1 MNEQEFDNKLKTI
14 KAQAT
19 NEISDS
25 LKLEILFKSLE
36 KTSNFADF
44 RELVFG
50 KLNRYSASP
59 LTRAVFAQLDRYSA
73 SQLKRARILS
83 NKKEFYNKLK
93 TIKAQTTNEIND
105 SLKLEILFE
114 CLEKKSNFAEFRE
127 LVFGKLGKKG

>member
-50 KLNRYSASP
+50 KLNRYSAS
-59 LTRAVFAQLDRYSA
+59 
-73 SQLKRARILS
+73 QLKRARILS
-83 NKKEFYNKLK
+83 NKKEFSNKLK
-93 TIKAQTTNEIND
+93 TIEAQTTNEIND